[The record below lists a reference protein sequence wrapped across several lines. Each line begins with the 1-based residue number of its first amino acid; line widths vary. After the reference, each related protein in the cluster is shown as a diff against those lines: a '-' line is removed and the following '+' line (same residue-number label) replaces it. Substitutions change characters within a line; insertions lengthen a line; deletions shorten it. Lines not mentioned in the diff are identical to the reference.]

1 VKVTADPAFLIRP
14 DHSTEIGREP
24 RRVVFCIRHL
34 SDNHPGINLH
44 YLLPVSVRK
53 RFGVGW
59 KPPVERQRR
68 FVHAVA
74 RGVRVCA
81 QELDATIYL
90 LALWPGRDD
99 GILTAVEQEAVRIGV
114 PQDCIRRASVGNTPA
129 EVAGFVGSVDLLV
142 SMRLHALIFGARQAV
157 PALALSYARK
167 VRGLMRKL
175 EAERWVVE
183 VETRNPPPEEVEMKL
198 RLLWQMRGEEV
209 ERLKVAGR
217 AAVAQAEKD
226 ADDIAALLRSQ

>member
-1 VKVTADPAFLIRP
+1 
-14 DHSTEIGREP
+14 
-24 RRVVFCIRHL
+24 
-34 SDNHPGINLH
+34 
-44 YLLPVSVRK
+44 
-53 RFGVGW
+53 
-59 KPPVERQRR
+59 
-68 FVHAVA
+68 
-74 RGVRVCA
+74 
-81 QELDATIYL
+81 
-90 LALWPGRDD
+90 
-99 GILTAVEQEAVRIGV
+99 
-114 PQDCIRRASVGNTPA
+114 VGNTPA